1 MSILVLVL
9 LILAAFSFLLATVG
23 IGGRWNLL
31 ALGLFFWVLTQ
42 IVSRF

>member
-1 MSILVLVL
+1 MSILILIL

-31 ALGLFFWVLTQ
+31 ALGLFFWVLTEV
-42 IVSRF
+42 IGRF

>member
-1 MSILVLVL
+1 MSILILIL

-31 ALGLFFWVLTQ
+31 ALGLFFWVLTEV
-42 IVSRF
+42 IGRL

>member
-31 ALGLFFWVLTQ
+31 ALGLFFWVLAEVVAK
-42 IVSRF
+42 I